1 MADKKFADYIKE
13 LMAAIPQ
20 VNGNP
25 MMSVTS
31 MTDAN
36 ARYRED
42 PFYISRQRQADQLA
56 LDEEEKRRLA
66 VRSGGGGGGNG
77 MFGKN
82 NTPYDSG
89 SGKVE
94 LTKEQLDWLE
104 RETLDERGNRIK
116 NDLFGLAPIGATL
129 GGGMLGLGSYFNSQT
144 PTLNDLMYQQ
154 ARYNKTPA
162 ELQWMLPDSY
172 QKANERISEYNS
184 IMNGITPYEDITPIF
199 DIPGVSDNGGGG
211 GGGSGAPYS
220 PSSDGYSATG
230 DGTGN
235 YSTPTMSDPYGG
247 VI

>member
-13 LMAAIPQ
+13 LMAAIPK
-20 VNGNP
+20 VNDNP
-25 MMSVTS
+25 MLSAPS

-42 PFYISRQRQADQLA
+42 PFYISRDRKADQLA
-56 LDEEEKRRLA
+56 LDEAERRRLA
-66 VRSGGGGGGNG
+66 VRSGGGGGDNG
-77 MFGKN
+77 MLGRN

-89 SGKVE
+89 SDKVE
-94 LTKEQLDWLE
+94 LTQEQLDWLG

-116 NDLFGLAPIGATL
+116 NDLFGLLPLGATL
-129 GGGMLGLGSYFNSQT
+129 GGGMLGLRSYSGST
-144 PTLNDLMYQQ
+144 APTLNDLMYQQ
-154 ARYNKTPA
+154 AMYNKTPA
-162 ELQWMLPDSY
+162 ALRWALPDSY

-184 IMNGITPYEDITPIF
+184 IMDGVTPYEDITPIF
-199 DIPGVSDNGGGG
+199 DIPGVSDNGGG
-211 GGGSGAPYS
+211 AYS
-220 PSSDGYSATG
+220 PSSDGFSATG

>member
-1 MADKKFADYIKE
+1 MADKKFADYVKD
-13 LMAAIPQ
+13 LMDAIPK

-31 MTDAN
+31 MTDEN

-42 PFYISRQRQADQLA
+42 PFYISNQKKADQLA
-56 LDEEEKRRLA
+56 LDEAEKRRLA
-66 VRSGGGGGGNG
+66 AGGGGGS
-77 MFGKN
+77 MFGRS

-94 LTKEQLDWLE
+94 LTKEQLDWLG
-104 RETLDERGNRIK
+104 RETDDERGQRIK
-116 NDLFGLAPIGATL
+116 NDWFGFKPIGAYL
-129 GGGMLGLGSYFNSQT
+129 GGGMFGLGNYLDSQV
-144 PTLNDLMYQQ
+144 PTLNDLLYQQ
-154 ARYNKTPA
+154 AMYNKTPA
-162 ELQWMLPDSY
+162 ALQWMLPDSY

-184 IMNGITPYEDITPIF
+184 IMDGITPYEDITPTF
-199 DIPGVSDNGGGG
+199 DIPGVSDGGIT
-211 GGGSGAPYS
+211 YS

-230 DGTGN
+230 DGSGG